1 MKVSDLPELVEN
13 HMDVWCGYIVKKDKT
28 INDVIQ
34 NYNEKKFHALVDY
47 PGQFI
52 NEGVAF
58 I

>member
-1 MKVSDLPELVEN
+1 
-13 HMDVWCGYIVKKDKT
+13 MDVWCGYIVKKDKT